1 MDQKKQLYSRIAA
14 GDRIRSRRK
23 QLGLT
28 RKEMA
33 EQIGKAEK
41 YYADIERGYCGMSLD
56 TMIEIADSL
65 GLTLDY
71 LVFGNDGRE
80 ESERE
85 SDSIQLLVR
94 GCDEK
99 RRKKAVEL
107 LKKMC
112 IRDRSRSV
120 RNGSMTAICSTEGRW

>member
-85 SDSIQLLVR
+85 YDSIQLLVR

-107 LKKMC
+107 LK
-112 IRDRSRSV
+112 IYL
-120 RNGSMTAICSTEGRW
+120 AE